1 MTTLAEILTQLESD
15 VSVRSHFGNL
25 DAQRVQALIR
35 VIRVL
40 ERQRDGYRSTT
51 WAWEEEHVQDTK
63 KFDDDIECD
72 DKEVLNAYKGENGG
86 GL

>member
-1 MTTLAEILTQLESD
+1 MTLAEILTQLESD

-40 ERQRDGYRSTT
+40 ERQRDLYRKD
-51 WAWEEEHVQDTK
+51 ARDA
-63 KFDDDIECD
+63 FDLNLAIGTDNQ
-72 DKEVLNAYKGENGG
+72 EVLKAYKGES
-86 GL
+86 